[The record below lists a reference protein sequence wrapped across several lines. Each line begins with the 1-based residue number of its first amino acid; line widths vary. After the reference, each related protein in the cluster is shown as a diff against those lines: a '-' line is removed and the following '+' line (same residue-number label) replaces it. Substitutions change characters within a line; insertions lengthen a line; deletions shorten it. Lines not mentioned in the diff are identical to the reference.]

1 MQEYPKPLAKLIT
14 ELQKLPTIG
23 QKTAQRLAFFML
35 KLPDTETAQIA
46 EAIAEVKQQL
56 SYCKVCG
63 SITDTNP
70 CYICTNSRRD
80 QRIICV
86 VEESDDLWAIER
98 TNGYTG
104 LYHVLGGV
112 LSPLDGTGPDELG
125 INTLFQRIRESTAN
139 AQPVQEVILA
149 TNWTT
154 EGQATA
160 LYLIQHLEMF
170 EITVTRIAHGI
181 PVGGDLEYID
191 EVTLA
196 KALEG
201 RRKA

>member
-1 MQEYPKPLAKLIT
+1 MQEYPKPLAKLIA

-46 EAIAEVKQQL
+46 EAIAQVKKLL
-56 SYCKVCG
+56 SYCDLCG
-63 SITDTNP
+63 AITDTNP
-70 CYICTNSRRD
+70 CYICTNPRRE

-98 TNGYTG
+98 TNGYKG

-125 INTLFQRIRESTAN
+125 INKLFQRIRQPDPETE
-139 AQPVQEVILA
+139 PVQEVILA

-160 LYLIQHLEMF
+160 LYLTQHLETF
-170 EITVTRIAHGI
+170 EVVVTRIAYGI

-201 RRKA
+201 RRRA

>member
-35 KLPDTETAQIA
+35 KLPDIETAKIA

-56 SYCKVCG
+56 SYCDVCG
-63 SITDTNP
+63 TITDTNP
-70 CYICTNSRRD
+70 CYICTNPRRD

-98 TNGYTG
+98 THGYTG

-112 LSPLDGTGPDELG
+112 LSPLDGTGPEELG
-125 INTLFQRIRESTAN
+125 INTLFQRIRESTTN

>member
-23 QKTAQRLAFFML
+23 KKTAQRLAFFML

-56 SYCKVCG
+56 SYCDVCG
-63 SITDTNP
+63 TITDTNP
-70 CYICTNSRRD
+70 CYICTNPRRD

-98 TNGYTG
+98 THGYTG

>member
-46 EAIAEVKQQL
+46 EAIAVVKQQL
-56 SYCKVCG
+56 SYCDVCG
-63 SITDTNP
+63 SITDMNP
-70 CYICTNSRRD
+70 CYICTNPRRD
-80 QRIICV
+80 QRVICV

-139 AQPVQEVILA
+139 AEPVQEVILA

-160 LYLIQHLEMF
+160 LYLIQHLETL
-170 EITVTRIAHGI
+170 EVTVTRIAHGI

-201 RRKA
+201 RRRA

>member
-1 MQEYPKPLAKLIT
+1 MQEYPKPLARLIS

-46 EAIAEVKQQL
+46 EAIAEVKKLL
-56 SYCKVCG
+56 SYCELCG
-63 SITDTNP
+63 AITDTNP
-70 CYICTNSRRD
+70 CYICTNPRRD
-80 QRIICV
+80 QRVICV

-98 TNGYTG
+98 TNGYKG

-125 INTLFQRIRESTAN
+125 INKLFQRIRQPN
-139 AQPVQEVILA
+139 AGTEPIQEVILA

-160 LYLIQHLEMF
+160 LYLTQHLEMF
-170 EITVTRIAHGI
+170 EVAVTRIAYGI